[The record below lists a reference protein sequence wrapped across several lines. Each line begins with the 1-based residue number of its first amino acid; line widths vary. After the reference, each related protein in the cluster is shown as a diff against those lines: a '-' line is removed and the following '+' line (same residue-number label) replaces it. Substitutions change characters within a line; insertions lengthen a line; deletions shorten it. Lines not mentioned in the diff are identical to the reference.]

1 MAHGH
6 ATSNRHAP
14 RNPAGPSY
22 TPVIAGIQVGWPI
35 PARTPYTRS
44 MRPPRPRRDPQ
55 RGNSLLLAL
64 IVMSALATLGS
75 LTVVS
80 MQSSIQMS
88 TNDRAQTIAL
98 YAAESGASV
107 TMAALRNL
115 FNPAP
120 TPGWTAWSNY
130 LSANNTP
137 PYPDI
142 TPLVP
147 SSGARPGSA
156 QNLFNRDQN
165 AWYEIVLLNNRDDPS
180 FGVGTGTNDTDGIV
194 IIRSTGHGP
203 QGSLAIVEWAVQR
216 VGFWGSVGAG
226 GTVVPPLPPTPPAR
240 PPVAPN
246 YWLFPPTFTDRST
259 PASPPSL
266 TGGWDSWVP
275 LSNNFQGAGP
285 ASFNNV
291 GMVLLGWHIVSL

>member
-1 MAHGH
+1 
-6 ATSNRHAP
+6 
-14 RNPAGPSY
+14 
-22 TPVIAGIQVGWPI
+22 
-35 PARTPYTRS
+35 

-88 TNDRAQTIAL
+88 TNDRAQAIAM
-98 YAAESGASV
+98 YAAESGAAV

-137 PYPDI
+137 PYPNI
-142 TPLVP
+142 LPLVP
-147 SSGARPGSA
+147 SSGALPGNA
-156 QNLFNRDQN
+156 QNLLDRDQN

-180 FGVGTGTNDTDGIV
+180 FGAGTSTNETDGIV

-203 QGSLAIVEWAVQR
+203 QGSLAIIEWTVQR
-216 VGFWGSVGAG
+216 VGFWRSISAG
-226 GTVVPPLPPTPPAR
+226 TMVAPPSAPIPSAQPLVPFAG

-246 YWLFPPTFTDRST
+246 YWLFPPWTNITTFPPTT
-259 PASPPSL
+259 TIPYPPSL

-275 LSNNFQGAGP
+275 TSNNFQGVGP
-285 ASFNNV
+285 PSFNNV